1 MKCDEARMRMVDE
14 LTGSADA
21 ELAEHLSGCDTCRE
35 EARSVQ
41 RTWARMEAL
50 TVPEPSPRM
59 VGRFHDA
66 LEAYKLGLEEAP
78 KSRLFN
84 WWPRNPAWGMAAA
97 FACLVAGFF
106 TGPIVMSNRGGASS
120 SSEIAE
126 LRKEMTGMRQ
136 LVTLSLLQQQS
147 AAERL
152 RGVNWSYRAES
163 DDVEVLS
170 ALLRTVSQDSN
181 VDVQLA
187 AVDALRNFGSS
198 AVARKGLIQS
208 LGKQASPLVQI
219 AVIDLLVDL
228 RDYSARPALKRLI
241 ENDGTHEIVRKRAE
255 SALQTL
261 VQ

>member
-1 MKCDEARMRMVDE
+1 
-14 LTGSADA
+14 
-21 ELAEHLSGCDTCRE
+21 
-35 EARSVQ
+35 
-41 RTWARMEAL
+41 
-50 TVPEPSPRM
+50 
-59 VGRFHDA
+59 
-66 LEAYKLGLEEAP
+66 
-78 KSRLFN
+78 
-84 WWPRNPAWGMAAA
+84 MAAA
-97 FACLVAGFF
+97 FACLVIGFF
-106 TGPIVMSNRGGASS
+106 IGPLVMTNKGGASS

-152 RGVNWSYRAES
+152 RGVNWSYRAEP

-187 AVDALRNFGSS
+187 AVDALRNFGNS
-198 AVARKGLIQS
+198 AVARKGLVQS
-208 LGKQASPLVQI
+208 LAKQTSPLVQI

-228 RDYSARPALKRLI
+228 RDYAARPALKRLI
-241 ENDGTHEIVRKRAE
+241 ESDSTHEIVRKRAE
-255 SALQTL
+255 AALQTL